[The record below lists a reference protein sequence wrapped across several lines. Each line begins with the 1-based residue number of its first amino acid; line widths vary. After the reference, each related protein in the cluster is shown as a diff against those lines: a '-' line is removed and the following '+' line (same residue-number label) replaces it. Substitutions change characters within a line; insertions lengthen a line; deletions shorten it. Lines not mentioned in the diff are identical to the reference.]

1 MVFVIEHHFADG
13 SHSHGIG
20 THPPM
25 WRPRTLISADHA
37 SSTSPHTSTQ
47 FASTQNNFH
56 STPLYPLPALSQQ
69 SSRHNGKEE
78 AFPQA

>member
-1 MVFVIEHHFADG
+1 MVFVIEHLFADG
-13 SHSHGIG
+13 SHSLTWDRRTG
-20 THPPM
+20 TTHRQL

-37 SSTSPHTSTQ
+37 SSTRPPSTQ
-47 FASTQNNFH
+47 IYFH